1 MQLRRR
7 ATALAHLVLPIL
19 IGPAVVLV
27 ALGTAAV
34 TPAGAQGG
42 ADPASCDAAVADT
55 SGELDTAAVEQAA
68 AAEARATVVV
78 RGFDSVPNGDLL
90 SAVDELVAACFSDAN
105 GVIQPTD
112 LALISFSVQDRKSDV
127 VLGRAL
133 PPDPASSD
141 VRDAMSDR
149 FRQGDF
155 TGGVE
160 DAIAELTNQIN
171 AESPALP
178 ADSGSGATGS
188 ASDGSASDGS
198 AGAAPDAESSGG
210 SGALAAGGVLGGAA
224 VLGAGG
230 TAAVLVRRRRR
241 LNEER
246 AAVAAALAEPR
257 SRVGLLR
264 ERGQRVE
271 TQADLWART
280 SAGRTLDV
288 LEDQRRRAR
297 SALAD
302 TERGAALLSQATPQ
316 GVEAATALQL
326 ADARDRLAALGAYL
340 EVNQQALDALVAL
353 GARIDH
359 LRVALP
365 EKRALLTGEWGA
377 AQALADQRRGEGWRV
392 DEPAAALAEVGSTL
406 AGLDLDDLALDLLS
420 LSERIEAAEA
430 TLFAAT
436 HDLRSLPD
444 RPGSIAAWR
453 NEQVA
458 AAAMEERRANEAAA
472 RLAQVTPRHATES
485 WEWAA
490 HHPDE
495 ALARLRAA
503 ADKATAALALAG
515 DQQRF
520 DEAGRGM
527 EAAGLELMAADELLD
542 QVDDLLVDLER
553 AREQAPA
560 MVAESR
566 RVADELTRYV
576 QQFAADLGPDVT
588 TSPARVDDAVDG
600 LEAEL
605 ASARPNHLRVAQ
617 TADRMNREI
626 DGLLATARRQHE
638 HMEALRRQAEREV
651 ARAEGAISRARQA
664 VGWQI
669 FGGSDSDELDLLERQ
684 LAELPADPMARFHEA
699 DAIADAA
706 LAVQERAIARRR
718 RQSNWIVVGSTTGGW
733 GSSGGHHHGGG
744 SGGGSFGGGGL
755 GGRSFGGGGGGGHSF
770 GGGRSSGGW

>member
-1 MQLRRR
+1 
-7 ATALAHLVLPIL
+7 
-19 IGPAVVLV
+19 V
-27 ALGTAAV
+27 AA
-34 TPAGAQGG
+34 TPAGAQG
-42 ADPASCDAAVADT
+42 ADAASCDAVVADT
-55 SGELDTAAVEQAA
+55 SGELDLAAIERAA
-68 AAEARATVVV
+68 EAEARATVVV
-78 RGFDSVPNGDLL
+78 RGFDSVPNGDLI
-90 SAVDELVAACFSDAN
+90 SVIDDLVATCFSDAG

-112 LALISFSVQDRKSDV
+112 LALISFSVEDRQSDV
-127 VLGRAL
+127 LLGRAL
-133 PPDPASSD
+133 PPDPASAD
-141 VRDAMSDR
+141 VRDAMGDR

-178 ADSGSGATGS
+178 ADDSSTGSGSGAGDAAT
-188 ASDGSASDGS
+188 ATDGD
-198 AGAAPDAESSGG
+198 DTSSGG
-210 SGALAAGGVLGGAA
+210 NGALVAGGVLGGAA
-224 VLGAGG
+224 VLGAG
-230 TAAVLVRRRRR
+230 TATGVLVRRRRR
-241 LNEER
+241 LNDQRR
-246 AAVAAALAEPR
+246 ALAAALVEPR
-257 SRVGLLR
+257 SRVGVLR
-264 ERGQRVE
+264 ERSQRVE
-271 TQADLWART
+271 AQADLWART

-316 GVEAATALQL
+316 GVDAATAVQL
-326 ADARDRLAALGAYL
+326 ADARERLGTLGTYL
-340 EVNQQALDALVAL
+340 EANQQALDALVAL
-353 GARIDH
+353 GARLDH

-365 EKRALLTGEWGA
+365 EKRALLTAELGD
-377 AQALADQRRGEGWRV
+377 AQVLADQRRGEGWKV
-392 DEPAAALAEVGSTL
+392 DEPAAALADVGATL
-406 AGLDLDDLALDLLS
+406 NALDLDDLTLDLLS

-444 RPGSIAAWR
+444 RAGSIAEWHR
-453 NEQVA
+453 EQQV
-458 AAAMEERRANEAAA
+458 AAAMEEQRADQAAA
-472 RLAQVTPRHATES
+472 RLAQIGPLHATES

-503 ADKATAALALAG
+503 AEKAEAAGALAG

-520 DEAGRGM
+520 DDAGRGM

-542 QVDDLLVDLER
+542 QIEDLLVDLER

-566 RVADELTRYV
+566 RVAGELARYV

-588 TSPARVDDAVDG
+588 ASPARVDAAIEG

-605 ASARPNHLRVAQ
+605 AGARPNHLRVAQ

-626 DGLLATARRQHE
+626 DGLLASARQQHE
-638 HMEALRRQAEREV
+638 RMEALRRQAEREV
-651 ARAEGAISRARQA
+651 ARAQGAISRARQA

-669 FGGSDSDELDLLERQ
+669 FGGSDGDELDRLERR
-684 LAELPADPMARFHEA
+684 LAELPADPEARFHEA

-718 RQSNWIVVGSTTGGW
+718 RQSNWIVVGPTTGGW
-733 GSSGGHHHGGG
+733 GSSGGHHSAGGG
-744 SGGGSFGGGGL
+744 RSFGGGGL
-755 GGRSFGGGGGGGHSF
+755 GGRSFGGGGLGGRSF

>member
-7 ATALAHLVLPIL
+7 ATALAHLVVPIAL
-19 IGPAVVLV
+19 F
-27 ALGTAAV
+27 ALGAGA
-34 TPAGAQGG
+34 TPAGAQG
-42 ADPASCDAAVADT
+42 ADPASCDAAVVDT
-55 SGELDTAAVEQAA
+55 SGELDTAAVERAA

-78 RGFDSVPNGDLL
+78 RGYDEVPGGDLI
-90 SAVDELVAACFSDAN
+90 SAIDELVASCFTDAN

-112 LALISFSVQDRKSDV
+112 LALISFSVQDRQSDV
-127 VLGRAL
+127 LLGRAL
-133 PPDPASSD
+133 PPDPASAD
-141 VRDAMSDR
+141 VRDALADR

-178 ADSGSGATGS
+178 GDTGTGS
-188 ASDGSASDGS
+188 TDPSSVPEADGT
-198 AGAAPDAESSGG
+198 SSGG
-210 SGALAAGGVLGGAA
+210 NGTLVAGGVLGGAA
-224 VLGAGG
+224 VLGAG
-230 TAAVLVRRRRR
+230 TAATVLVGRRRR
-241 LNEER
+241 LNDER
-246 AAVAAALAEPR
+246 RAVAAALAEPR
-257 SRVGLLR
+257 SRVGVLR
-264 ERGQRVE
+264 ERSQRVE
-271 TQADLWART
+271 AQADLWART

-316 GVEAATALQL
+316 GVGAATAVQL
-326 ADARDRLAALGAYL
+326 ADARDRLGALGAYL
-340 EVNQQALDALVAL
+340 EANQGALDALVAL
-353 GARIDH
+353 GARLDH

-365 EKRALLTGEWGA
+365 EKRALLTGELGE
-377 AQALADQRRGEGWRV
+377 AQVLADQRRGEGWKV
-392 DEPAAALAEVGSTL
+392 DEPAAALAEVESTL
-406 AGLDLDDLALDLLS
+406 SGLDLDDLALDLLS
-420 LSERIEAAEA
+420 LSERVEAAEA
-430 TLFAAT
+430 ALFAAT

-453 NEQVA
+453 NEQRE
-458 AAAMEERRANEAAA
+458 AAAMEEVRANEAAA
-472 RLAQVTPRHATES
+472 RLAQIAPLHATES

-503 ADKATAALALAG
+503 ADKADAAVALA
-515 DQQRF
+515 DDRQSF
-520 DEAGRGM
+520 DEAGRGL

-542 QVDDLLVDLER
+542 QVEDLLVDLER

-566 RVADELTRYV
+566 RVAGELARYV
-576 QQFAADLGPDVT
+576 QDFAGDLGPDVSA
-588 TSPARVDDAVDG
+588 SPARVDAAIDG

-605 ASARPNHLRVAQ
+605 AGARPNHLRVAQ

-626 DGLLATARRQHE
+626 DGLLATARQQHE

-651 ARAEGAISRARQA
+651 ARAQGAIARARQA

-669 FGGSDSDELDLLERQ
+669 FGGSDGDELDLLERR
-684 LAELPADPMARFHEA
+684 LAGLPAAPEARFHEA

-733 GSSGGHHHGGG
+733 GSSGGHHHAGGG
-744 SGGGSFGGGGL
+744 RSFGGGGS

>member
-7 ATALAHLVLPIL
+7 ATALAHLVVSLAL
-19 IGPAVVLV
+19 IGAGSAGLGVV
-27 ALGTAAV
+27 
-34 TPAGAQGG
+34 PAGAQGS
-42 ADPASCDAAVADT
+42 DPARCDAVVVDT
-55 SGELDTAAVEQAA
+55 SGELDTAAVERAA
-68 AAEARATVVV
+68 AAETRATVVV
-78 RGFDSVPNGDLL
+78 RGFDSAPGGDLL
-90 SAVDELVAACFSDAN
+90 AAIDDLVASCFSDAN

-112 LALISFSVQDRKSDV
+112 LALISFSVQDRQSDV
-127 VLGRAL
+127 LLGRSL

-141 VRDAMSDR
+141 VRDAMGDQ

-171 AESPALP
+171 ADSPALP
-178 ADSGSGATGS
+178 AD
-188 ASDGSASDGS
+188 
-198 AGAAPDAESSGG
+198 GG
-210 SGALAAGGVLGGAA
+210 SGSTGAGSEAGTDTTSSTDGNGALVAGGVLGGAA

-230 TAAVLVRRRRR
+230 ATTVLVRRRRR
-241 LNEER
+241 LNEQR
-246 AAVAAALAEPR
+246 QAVAAALAEPR
-257 SRVGLLR
+257 SRVGVLR
-264 ERGQRVE
+264 ERSQRVE
-271 TQADLWART
+271 AQADLWART

-288 LEDQRRRAR
+288 LEDQRRRVR

-316 GVEAATALQL
+316 GVESATAIQL
-326 ADARDRLAALGAYL
+326 ADARDRLSTLGTYL
-340 EVNQQALDALVAL
+340 EANQQALDALVAL
-353 GARIDH
+353 GARLDH

-365 EKRALLTGEWGA
+365 EKRALLTSELGE
-377 AQALADQRRGEGWRV
+377 AQVLADQRRGEGWQV
-392 DEPAAALAEVGSTL
+392 DEPAATLADVGSTL

-420 LSERIEAAEA
+420 LSERIEATEA
-430 TLFAAT
+430 SLFAAT

-453 NEQVA
+453 NEQLA
-458 AAAMEERRANEAAA
+458 AAAMEEKRANEAAA
-472 RLAQVTPRHATES
+472 RLAQIAPLHATES

-503 ADKATAALALAG
+503 AEKADAASALAG

-566 RVADELTRYV
+566 RVEGELARYV
-576 QQFAADLGPDVT
+576 QQFAADLGPDLAA
-588 TSPARVDDAVDG
+588 SPARVDAAIDG

-605 ASARPNHLRVAQ
+605 ATPRPNHLRVAQ

-626 DGLLATARRQHE
+626 DGLLASARQQHE

-651 ARAEGAISRARQA
+651 ARAQGAISRARQA
-664 VGWQI
+664 IGWQI
-669 FGGSDSDELDLLERQ
+669 FDGSDGDELDLLEQR
-684 LAELPADPMARFHEA
+684 LGELPADPEARFREA
-699 DAIADAA
+699 DSIADAA

-718 RQSNWIVVGSTTGGW
+718 RQSNWIVVGSGSGGW
-733 GSSGGHHHGGG
+733 SSSGGHHHAGGG
-744 SGGGSFGGGGL
+744 RSFGGGGG

>member
-7 ATALAHLVLPIL
+7 ATALAHLVVPIAL
-19 IGPAVVLV
+19 F
-27 ALGTAAV
+27 ALGAGAA
-34 TPAGAQGG
+34 PAGAQGT
-42 ADPASCDAAVADT
+42 DPGRCDAAVVDT
-55 SGELDTAAVEQAA
+55 SGELDIAAIERAA
-68 AAEARATVVV
+68 AAETRATVVV
-78 RGFDSVPNGDLL
+78 RGFDSVPNGDLV
-90 SAVDELVAACFSDAN
+90 AVIDDLVATCFSDAN

-112 LALISFSVQDRKSDV
+112 LALISFSVGDRQSDV
-127 VLGRAL
+127 LFGRAL
-133 PPDPASSD
+133 PADPASSD
-141 VRDAMSDR
+141 VRDAMADR

-160 DAIAELTNQIN
+160 DAIAELANQIN

-178 ADSGSGATGS
+178 AGDSVGATG
-188 ASDGSASDGS
+188 
-198 AGAAPDAESSGG
+198 AGDAASGG
-210 SGALAAGGVLGGAA
+210 SSSTDDGNGALVAGGALGGAA
-224 VLGAGG
+224 VLGAG
-230 TAAVLVRRRRR
+230 AAAGVLVRRRRR

-246 AAVAAALAEPR
+246 RAVASALAEPR
-257 SRVGLLR
+257 SRVGVLR
-264 ERGQRVE
+264 ERSQRVE
-271 TQADLWART
+271 AQADLWART

-302 TERGAALLSQATPQ
+302 TERGAALLTQATPQ
-316 GVEAATALQL
+316 GVEAATAIQL
-326 ADARDRLAALGAYL
+326 ADARDRLGALGAYL
-340 EVNQQALDALVAL
+340 EANQQALDALVAL
-353 GARIDH
+353 GARLDH

-365 EKRALLTGEWGA
+365 EKRTLLTRELGE
-377 AQALADQRRGEGWRV
+377 AQVLADQRRGEGWQV
-392 DEPAAALAEVGSTL
+392 DEPAAVLAEVGSTL

-430 TLFAAT
+430 TLFAAA

-453 NEQVA
+453 REQET
-458 AAAMEERRANEAAA
+458 AAAMEEQRAGEAAA
-472 RLAQVTPRHATES
+472 RLARIAPLHATES

-503 ADKATAALALAG
+503 TEKADAASGLAE
-515 DQQRF
+515 DQEQRF

-542 QVDDLLVDLER
+542 QVEDLLVDLER

-566 RVADELTRYV
+566 RVAGELARYV
-576 QQFAADLGPDVT
+576 QQFAADLGPDLAS
-588 TSPARVDDAVDG
+588 SPARVDTAIDG

-605 ASARPNHLRVAQ
+605 AGARPNHLRVAQ

-626 DGLLATARRQHE
+626 DGLLATARQQHE

-651 ARAEGAISRARQA
+651 ARAQGAISRARQA

-669 FGGSDSDELDLLERQ
+669 FGGSDGDDLDRLEQR
-684 LAELPADPMARFHEA
+684 LAGLPADPEARFHEA

-733 GSSGGHHHGGG
+733 GSSGGSHHAGGG
-744 SGGGSFGGGGL
+744 GRSFGGGGL